1 MKKSLSA
8 PLLATFLMLCLSMT
22 GCKTGSMIE
31 TNAANPE
38 VDQLFKTWDKPDS
51 PGAAVAVLK
60 EGEVIYKKGYGYAQ
74 LEYDIPITPS
84 TIFHVASVSK
94 QFTAFAIDMLAGQG
108 KLFLD
113 DDIHTYLPEIPDFGK
128 SITIRHL
135 VHHTS
140 GLRDQWELL
149 AMAGWRLD
157 DVITKEHILTAV
169 KNQKELNFSPGDEYL
184 YCNTGYTLLAEIVER
199 VSGHAFPYWTKKNI
213 FEPLGMS
220 HTHFH
225 DDHEMI
231 VKNRAY
237 SYVPDENGGF
247 KKKVLSYS
255 NVGAT
260 SLFTT
265 VEDLAKW
272 ANNFFEKSLGG
283 SEVIAQME
291 QQGVLNSGEKIDYA
305 FGLVIGEYKGLK
317 TISHSGG
324 DAGFRSHLLL
334 FPDQRFAVAVL
345 SNCGSMNPAQLAR
358 LTAEAYLGSLLEEE
372 TNKEKSSERKEVN
385 VPPSVF
391 EAYEGKYE
399 LEDGSLLTITREG
412 DHLMA
417 EHPNAPEK
425 MQLFP
430 ESMAKFFLKTADVR
444 VQFHPEQ
451 DGYVQ
456 RLTVFAEGNEIKGKR
471 IQVKRLS
478 PEQMR
483 EYTGDYYSGELDTTY
498 RIVLQDDKI
507 IARHRRHGDIPLVRT
522 KEDLFTG
529 RRWFF
534 HKVHF
539 IRNDQNQIEG
549 FLLTGGRVR
558 NLRFERK

>member
-1 MKKSLSA
+1 MRKSLSV
-8 PLLATFLMLCLSMT
+8 PVLCMFLTLGLATVACQTESA
-22 GCKTGSMIE
+22 SE
-31 TNAANPE
+31 TKAANPE
-38 VDQLFKTWDKPDS
+38 VDKIFKPWDKPDS
-51 PGAAVAVLK
+51 PGAALAVIK
-60 EGEVIYKKGYGYAQ
+60 DGEVIYKKGYGYAQ
-74 LEYDIPITPS
+74 LEYDIPITSS

-94 QFTAFAIDMLAGQG
+94 QFTAFAIVLLANQG
-108 KLFLD
+108 ELSLD
-113 DDIHTYLPEIPDFGK
+113 DDIHTYLPEVPDFGK
-128 SITIRHL
+128 TITIRQL
-135 VHHTS
+135 IHHTS
-140 GLRDQWELL
+140 GLRDQWEML

-169 KNQKELNFSPGDEYL
+169 RNQKELNFIPGDEYL

-199 VSGHAFPYWTKKNI
+199 VSGHTFPYWSKKNM

-237 SYVPDENGGF
+237 SYVPEENGGF
-247 KKKVLSYS
+247 KKRVLSYA

-265 VEDLAKW
+265 VVDLAKW
-272 ANNFFEKSLGG
+272 ADNFFEKRLGG
-283 SEVIAQME
+283 PEVIAQMK

-305 FGLVIGEYKGLK
+305 FGLAIGEYRGLK

-334 FPDQRFAVAVL
+334 FPDQRYAVAIL
-345 SNCGSMNPAQLAR
+345 SNCGSMNPAQQAR
-358 LTAEAYLGSLLEEE
+358 QTAEVYLGGLLAEE
-372 TNKEKSSERKEVN
+372 TNREKPSERRVVN
-385 VPPSVF
+385 IPPSVF
-391 EAYEGKYE
+391 EAYEGRYE
-399 LEDGSLLTITREG
+399 LEDGSILTLAKEG
-412 DHLMA
+412 DRLMI

-430 ESMAKFFLKTADVR
+430 ESMAKFFLKTADVQ
-444 VQFHPEQ
+444 VQFHPEK
-451 DGYVQ
+451 DGYVE
-456 RLTVFAEGNEIKGKR
+456 RLTVVAEGETIKGKR
-471 IQVKRLS
+471 SKVKELA

-483 EYTGDYYSGELDTTY
+483 EYAGDYYSGELDTTY
-498 RIVLQDDKI
+498 KIVLQDDKI
-507 IARHRRHGDIPLVRT
+507 LARHRRHGDIPLVRT
-522 KEDLFTG
+522 KEDVFTG

-534 HKVHF
+534 HKVQF
-539 IRNDQNQIEG
+539 VRNEKNQIAG